1 MRLTGRINQIS
12 GLRGIRRV
20 ALFGSVL
27 LLTSCALVAVIKRKA
42 INLQA
47 PGAPPVFNE
56 SRESARPRQEENHH
70 TAAEPI
76 SAAIR
81 ENLAAALAR
90 AEKNQDRIARNM
102 AMASAFATWSQKDI
116 EGALSWLENKPQPKP
131 EFNTDECL
139 IEALMKINPIIAL
152 DRLDR
157 SENPDVS
164 DSLKNKFILR
174 LAESNP
180 RFAVLELLIVGREN
194 WTIRA
199 AVADTIIDQWFRQ
212 SPEEAAKLIALLP
225 PGVEQDQ
232 AKLSATDA
240 WSGLSPDK
248 TATWVESFPD
258 GPIKDDALQRV
269 TKAWLAQDLSA
280 PMKWIQ
286 GMQAGRSRDVAIAT
300 LCVQLGEI
308 YPSELSG
315 WARQINDE
323 TLRKQALATI
333 KTTN

>member
-1 MRLTGRINQIS
+1 MRLTGRINQLS
-12 GLRGIRRV
+12 GPRGIRRA

-27 LLTSCALVAVIKRKA
+27 LLTSCALFTVIKRRA
-42 INLQA
+42 INLQT
-47 PGAPPVFNE
+47 PSPPPAFNE
-56 SRESARPRQEENHH
+56 SRESTFPRQEREGNP
-70 TAAEPI
+70 EPI
-76 SAAIR
+76 SAASR

-90 AEKNQDRIARNM
+90 AEKKPDRIARNM
-102 AMASAFATWSQKDI
+102 AMASAFAMWSQKDI
-116 EGALSWLENKPQPKP
+116 EGALSWLENKPAPKP

-164 DSLKNKFILR
+164 DSLKNKFVLR

-180 RFAVLELLIVGREN
+180 RSAVLELLIVGREK

-212 SPEEAAKLIALLP
+212 SPEEAAKLVALLP

-240 WSGLSPDK
+240 WSGLSPNK
-248 TATWVESFPD
+248 TAAWVESFPD